1 MTTRSRSCAVGLTM
15 TLSAVALTSACNDP
29 EPPAATSTTSTTL
42 APTSTTS
49 TTSSPTSLTP
59 AEKDLTSA
67 EEMIGRYWG
76 VLDEL
81 AADPKKSLNQVATVA
96 RDQAASQARNTLG
109 TYQAKGWTLVG
120 RTIVDSPTATTKDGK
135 TFSVSACIDVSKV
148 NIVDKAGKSVVR
160 PGRPDRQRYP
170 YTVVKA
176 PQGFFVTVDTLK
188 GKPC

>member
-1 MTTRSRSCAVGLTM
+1 MTTRSRSRAVGLTV
-15 TLSAVALTSACNDP
+15 TLAAVVLTSACNDP
-29 EPPAATSTTSTTL
+29 EPPATTSTTSTTST
-42 APTSTTS
+42 PTSTTS
-49 TTSSPTSLTP
+49 ATSSPTSLTP
-59 AEKDLTSA
+59 AEKDLKSA
-67 EEMIGRYWG
+67 EETIGRYWG

-96 RDQAASQARNTLG
+96 RDQAAIQARNTLG

-120 RTIVDSPTATTKDGK
+120 RTIVDSPTATTKDGE
-135 TFSVSACIDVSKV
+135 TFAVSACIDVSKV

-160 PGRPDRQRYP
+160 PGRPDRQQYP